1 MYRAKRGRGVTQRGG
16 GLEDNSRVVLQ
27 GLIVRAV
34 GMVSGGCCV
43 CVGAGRSR
51 QMLQMKE
58 VVLCVHTGSGKN
70 IVPRGRLIGV

>member
-1 MYRAKRGRGVTQRGG
+1 M
-16 GLEDNSRVVLQ
+16 LQ